1 MAQVRLLLLLSSVV
15 NYSMFLNLMNLEE
28 TLIKVNLLTSVD
40 FADIGLVPVE
50 VVIKIVEVVGIL
62 AFLYAVKSFKEFDV
76 LLFHPFSVHFD

>member
-50 VVIKIVEVVGIL
+50 VIIKIIEVVGVL